1 MNLLVL
7 PDDGLEAILCALR
20 NAKKSVHLTIFR
32 CDLRPIE
39 KALADAVERGV
50 AVHALIANT
59 NRTGARKLRVLEQR
73 LLGAGVTV
81 TRTADDLERYHDKL
95 LIVDEQKL
103 FVLGFNFTC
112 HELRRRRSMG
122 VATRRRRL
130 VSEAL
135 RLFEA
140 DAARMSFESRAPD
153 LVISPY
159 NARARLAKLL
169 GAARHSLRI
178 YDPQAIDAPLLRI
191 LKERAQAGIDVRLIG
206 RVGRAGHGLRAEL
219 PELRPHLRAIL
230 RDDVELFIG
239 SQGLR
244 GIELDRR
251 REVGIL
257 VRDRA
262 VISRFKHVFDQ
273 DWAASTGS
281 AKQVREKESR
291 EKAA

>member
-1 MNLLVL
+1 MDLLVL
-7 PDDGLEAILCALR
+7 PDDGLEAVLRALR
-20 NAKKSVHLTIFR
+20 NATRSVHLAIFR

-39 KALADAVERGV
+39 MALADAVERGV

-59 NRTGARKLRVLEQR
+59 NRTGERKLRELEQR

-95 LIVDEQKL
+95 LIVDAQTL
-103 FVLGFNFTC
+103 FVFGFNFTRQ
-112 HELRRRRSMG
+112 EVRSRRSMG
-122 VATRRRRL
+122 VATRKRRL

-140 DAARMSFESRAPD
+140 DVARMPFESKAPD
-153 LVISPY
+153 LVISPQ

-169 GAARHSLRI
+169 RAARRSLWI
-178 YDPQAIDAPLLRI
+178 YDPPAIDAPLLRI
-191 LKERAQAGIDVRLIG
+191 LQERAQAGIDVRLLG
-206 RVGRAGHGLRAEL
+206 RVGRAGRGLHAEL

-239 SQGLR
+239 SMGLR

-273 DWAASTGS
+273 DWASTS
-281 AKQVREKESR
+281 TVKQAREKEAR
-291 EKAA
+291 AKAA

>member
-1 MNLLVL
+1 VL
-7 PDDGLEAILCALR
+7 PDDGLDAVLRALR
-20 NAKKSVHLTIFR
+20 NAKKSVHVTIFR

-59 NRTGARKLRVLEQR
+59 NRTGERKLRELEQR

-81 TRTADDLERYHDKL
+81 SRTADDLERYHDKL
-95 LIVDEQKL
+95 LIVDDRTL
-103 FVLGFNFTC
+103 FVFGFNFTRQEA
-112 HELRRRRSMG
+112 HRRRSMG
-122 VATRRRRL
+122 VVTRKRRV

-140 DAARMSFESRAPD
+140 DAARMPFESSVPD
-153 LVISPY
+153 LVISPQ

-169 GAARHSLRI
+169 AAARRSLRI

-191 LKERAQAGIDVRLIG
+191 LKQRAHAGVDVRLLG

-262 VISRFKHVFDQ
+262 VISRFTHVFDQ
-273 DWAASTGS
+273 DWAGTSVV
-281 AKQVREKESR
+281 KQAR
-291 EKAA
+291 EKAREQAA